1 MATTDDVYNLVKRL
15 SDRIEGLEKKVS
27 LQATEIS
34 KLTAQLRTAQLRG
47 EKVRAGYQKHGAA

>member
-47 EKVRAGYQKHGAA
+47 EKV